1 MKKGVTRV
9 VFKLGRYVIK
19 IPRIDNNHLNF
30 LQGCLANWRER
41 NYCKMFKDLPEFYNK
56 VAPSFFCSWFG
67 LFQIQGR
74 CKTRPPEI
82 TLKDLENELELLS
95 SSNKNWDKKA
105 ENIGY
110 YKDHWVWLD
119 YGD

>member
-9 VFKLGRYVIK
+9 VFELGRYVIK

-74 CKTRPPEI
+74 CETRPPEP
-82 TLKDLENELELLS
+82 TLKDLENKLELLS
-95 SSNKNWDKKA
+95 SSNNWDKKV